1 MKLRFFLKLSP
12 TEVHCLRPIDH
23 VEIGPRVGVKPL
35 SAVTG
40 GLEVEL
46 SVQRYVHSRLKR
58 GGVDPKNFR
67 PGNPST
73 ETLHKNGHQNC
84 LWQWVKLH
92 SSNQSSQLLD
102 KVRQFLLA
110 LTSRQEA

>member
-1 MKLRFFLKLSP
+1 MKLRFFLTLSP
-12 TEVHCLRPIDH
+12 TEVHWLRPIDH
-23 VEIGPRVGVKPL
+23 VEIGPGVGIKPL
-35 SAVTG
+35 STVTG

-58 GGVDPKNFR
+58 GEVDPKNFR
-67 PGNPST
+67 PGNPSA
-73 ETLHKNGHQNC
+73 ETLHKNDHQNC